1 MNPQL
6 DSLVW
11 LCKQYSRER
20 PIRGRAL
27 AAAVGLSSVRELQRL
42 VREAREVHRLPI
54 GASCAG
60 GRLGYYYAA
69 SDRDKAIN
77 LNQLR
82 RRALSTLAAMR
93 AFRSSEKQEAML

>member
-1 MNPQL
+1 MNPQI

-11 LCKQYSRER
+11 LCKQYSRLN
-20 PIRGRAL
+20 PIRGKAL
-27 AAAVGLSSVRELQRL
+27 ALAVGLRSVRDLQRL

-60 GRLGYYYAA
+60 GRPGYYYAE
-69 SDRDKAIN
+69 SDEDKAIN

-82 RRALSTLAAMR
+82 QRALNTLAAMK
-93 AFRSSEKQEAML
+93 AFRKSAQHKRS